1 MAEDLEIGDTRIEF
15 VAVYLI
21 KTLKLKNDKWM
32 KMFAVEDNKT
42 IIHDYFEKSEL
53 SLLIFLMNPSGALTV
68 QYQYPTQI
76 KGKCVYFAKKNK
88 EAISKDVNIKDT
100 LIYGDLS
107 YSPLEQLSA
116 ILDEVRIELFF

>member
-15 VAVYLI
+15 VAVYLL

-42 IIHDYFEKSEL
+42 IIHDFFEKTEL
-53 SLLIFLMNPSGALTV
+53 NLLIFIMNPSGALTV
-68 QYQYPTQI
+68 QYNYPTQI
-76 KGKCVYFAKKNK
+76 KGKVVYFAKKNK
-88 EAISKDVNIKDT
+88 ESISKDLNIKDA

-107 YSPLEQLSA
+107 YSPLDQLSA
-116 ILDEVRIELFF
+116 ILDEVMNL